1 MNLKKRFQILAISSA
16 CIVGAAS
23 SEAASVATGDLI
35 VGFRALSGQGAG
47 TSYVVSIGQA
57 SLYRD
62 ADSTVTVS
70 STGGTYDRGDIGA
83 DLATIYGADWYTRTD
98 LVWAVVGTTG
108 SNDIYGSRAETTPG
122 TVPAAWV
129 FNTSGAR
136 STVSGNINNVI
147 GIGLPGGLD
156 DATAVAGSI
165 YAGKE
170 TDGSA
175 NAWRGYLGAG
185 GVAGQA
191 GATGNT
197 DFGAFPGDIEGNVT
211 QSLSLFN
218 ITGSGSANS
227 SYVGS
232 FSISSNGAITM
243 VPEPSSLFALLG
255 GSTLLIARRRRSA

>member
-1 MNLKKRFQILAISSA
+1 MNLKKRFLLAISSA
-16 CIVGAAS
+16 CVAGAAS
-23 SEAASVATGDLI
+23 SEAATVASGDLI

-70 STGGTYDRGDIGA
+70 TTGGTYNRGDIGA
-83 DLATIYGADWYTRTD
+83 DLVSIYGANWSTRTD
-98 LVWAVVGTTG
+98 LVWAIVGTTG
-108 SNDIYGSRAETTPG
+108 ASDIYGSRAETTPG

-136 STVSGNINNVI
+136 STVSGNITNVI

-156 DATAVAGSI
+156 DATAMAGGI
-165 YAGKE
+165 YGGREA
-170 TDGSA
+170 DGSA

-218 ITGSGSANS
+218 ITGNGSANS

-232 FSISSNGAITM
+232 FSISSNGTITM

-255 GSTLLIARRRRSA
+255 GSALLISRRRRSA